1 MTTRAPIAGA
11 RPRRDKATWL
21 TYVQISLWAWFMYAY
36 GATVALLSDE
46 QGTTRSVA
54 GLHGLL
60 FAASGIISG
69 LLAARL
75 VGRYGRGRII
85 RYGALGVVAGISIY
99 IWPSAPLAVTLS
111 GAFIAGL
118 TGTLMLISVNA
129 FLLTYQGKAGPAS
142 LTEAN
147 ALASVSGLVAPVAI
161 GVGAATVLG
170 WRTGILVAIVGLVL
184 VEVFRGN
191 RTSKFGAPRD
201 ETLSAHRSAHL
212 PRRIY
217 WSMALV
223 VCFLGIEFSMVF
235 WSADLLR
242 ERAGFGPAA
251 AAASLAAVT
260 GGMVVGRLVGSRLA
274 ENWQGD
280 RVLKISILIALA
292 GFALAWFSTAGSVML
307 IGLVITGLGIGVHWP
322 LGVSRAVHA
331 SGGMADRASA
341 LASVFGSASIA
352 IAPFILGALSDR
364 IGFHAAFLLVP
375 AMLVIALVILVL
387 RPDPTPAP

>member
-1 MTTRAPIAGA
+1 MTMRAPITGA

-69 LLAARL
+69 LLTAKFVA
-75 VGRYGRGRII
+75 RYGRGRVI
-85 RYGALGVVAGISIY
+85 RFASLGLVVGIAIY
-99 IWPSAPLAVTLS
+99 IWPSAPVYVTLA
-111 GAFIAGL
+111 GAFFAGL
-118 TGTLMLISVNA
+118 TGTFMLITANA

-147 ALASVSGLVAPVAI
+147 ALASVSGLIAPVAI
-161 GVGAATVLG
+161 GIGAATLFG
-170 WRTGILVAIVGLVL
+170 WRTGILVSIIGLVL

-191 RTSKFGAPRD
+191 RTAKFGAPRD
-201 ETLSAHRSAHL
+201 ETLSAHRTAHL

-217 WSMALV
+217 WSMGLV

-242 ERAGFGPAA
+242 ERAAFGPAA

-260 GGMVVGRLVGSRLA
+260 GGMAVGRLGGSRLA
-274 ENWQGD
+274 EHWSGD
-280 RVLKISILIALA
+280 RVLKVSIVVALA
-292 GFALAWFSTAGSVML
+292 GFALAWFTTNGLVML
-307 IGLVITGLGIGVHWP
+307 VGLAITGLGLGVHWP

-352 IAPFILGALSDR
+352 LAPFILGALSDQ
-364 IGFHAAFLLVP
+364 IGFHQAFLLVP
-375 AMLVIALVILVL
+375 AMLIVALVILVL